1 MRSKVALTF
10 GRFNIGHSGHV
21 ELIEKLLIH
30 GDIAKVYVSSGGKN
44 NDWNL
49 RVLLLRTLCRQAG
62 LDLNRVS
69 FLKAINPFK
78 ALSET
83 LEGCDPEDVSLV
95 LGSDQVTIGRK
106 LSQKFDVFFFENGR
120 SSSSTEVRKILDG
133 GATFTLYTNNR
144 YAWRL
149 AKLLRNEETLNE
161 KFRKAQRKTKNPA

>member
-1 MRSKVALTF
+1 MTF

-49 RVLLLRTLCRQAG
+49 RVLLLRTLCRQAKV
-62 LDLNRVS
+62 DLSRVS

-83 LEGCDPEDVSLV
+83 LEEEKPEDISLV
-95 LGSDQVTIGRK
+95 LGSDQTPMGRE

-120 SSSSTEVRKILDG
+120 SGSSTEVRKILDEE
-133 GATFTLYTNNR
+133 ATLAPYSDNR
-144 YAWRL
+144 YAWKL
-149 AKLLRNEETLNE
+149 AKLLRHEEASNE
-161 KFRKAQRKTKNPA
+161 KFRKAQRKTETPA